1 MKREIPLLRFK
12 NFIKEAAQ
20 VHIAPHGGGAWTYLD
35 KQKSEIIDHPT
46 EKTVGNEP
54 FKDKA
59 YFRSPDVKQYANDLR
74 KAISKKKEIPP
85 VLGTEHPADSSVQ
98 SVIDGNHRRQAAA
111 NARVSTI
118 PVEKVP
124 HDKIRLLRKWET
136 EAYDEPPPTSGIKL
150 SSLRKKDGSYDMNK
164 PQKKLGGLA
173 IKHYFVNPDGSH
185 NFNPPEND

>member
-1 MKREIPLLRFK
+1 MKTFK
-12 NFIKEAAQ
+12 EFMAEAAQ

-35 KQKSEIIDHPT
+35 KQESEIVDHPT

-54 FKDKA
+54 FKDKS
-59 YFRSPDVKQYANDLR
+59 YFRRPEIKKYANDLR
-74 KAISKKKEIPP
+74 KAISKKKKIPP

-98 SVIDGNHRRQAAA
+98 SVVDGNHRRQSAS
-111 NARVSTI
+111 NARVPTI

-136 EAYDEPPPTSGIKL
+136 EAYDEPPETSGIKL
-150 SSLRKKDGSYDMNK
+150 SSLRKKNGSYDMDK

-173 IKHYFVNPDGSH
+173 IRHYFVNPDGSH
-185 NFNPPEND
+185 NFKVPK